1 MLAKLWKKVLLAVCI
16 IACIYNIM
24 SKLVNRASLEAN
36 LQRANDG
43 NTVFDFSSD
52 KSKDDSSEIVDG
64 VVSKNVVTKNT
75 IKNTTNT
82 SRENET
88 VEEDYQAEESNK
100 VIEEENMNTEEQPEE
115 KTENPNTFKFTDF
128 IFNW

>member
-43 NTVFDFSSD
+43 NTIFDFSSKD
-52 KSKDDSSEIVDG
+52 SKSNTSEIVDG
-64 VVSKNVVTKNT
+64 VIPKNIVVENKITNNVVENE
-75 IKNTTNT
+75 IIAEEVTNT
-82 SRENET
+82 Q
-88 VEEDYQAEESNK
+88 VEEK
-100 VIEEENMNTEEQPEE
+100 PKEQEPEKE
-115 KTENPNTFKFTDF
+115 KSEGIKFTDL
-128 IFNW
+128 IFKW

>member
-43 NTVFDFSSD
+43 NTIFDFSS
-52 KSKDDSSEIVDG
+52 KDSNSNTSEIVDG
-64 VVSKNVVTKNT
+64 VISKNVVVENT
-75 IKNTTNT
+75 IANNVVKN
-82 SRENET
+82 E
-88 VEEDYQAEESNK
+88 
-100 VIEEENMNTEEQPEE
+100 VITEEEVVNKQVEEQPKEQEPEE
-115 KTENPNTFKFTDF
+115 KESEGIKFTDL
-128 IFNW
+128 IFKW